1 MTSVDK
7 KGIEKEMEQF
17 TIIPIFVLPIL
28 FILVYLQSLLLE
40 IIPTNYQI
48 ANESLF
54 RTVNLQ
60 ISANLKS
67 GTFLPFIYALFFLIL
82 VSNYIGLIPYS
93 TTGSTEIVVALTQA
107 ITSLVGIFI
116 YGFLQQ
122 GVALTYLFLPAGT
135 PLGLLPLMIPL
146 EILAYITRTLSL
158 GLRLAVNLITGHILI
173 KVLLSFIPNI
183 MHSFIMLSSLILFLI
198 LFISL
203 EILINYL
210 QAYIF
215 VFITLITLKD
225 FS

>member
-1 MTSVDK
+1 
-7 KGIEKEMEQF
+7 MEQF
-17 TIIPIFVLPIL
+17 TIIPIYVIPITL
-28 FILVYLQSLLLE
+28 GILYLQTRLRPE
-40 IIPTNYQI
+40 VVPTNYQI

-54 RTVNLQ
+54 RTINLL

-67 GTFLPFIYALFFLIL
+67 GTFLPLIYALFFMIL
-82 VSNYIGLIPYS
+82 VPNYIGLIPYS
-93 TTGSTEIVVALTQA
+93 TTGSTEIIITLTLA

-146 EILAYITRTLSL
+146 EILAYLTRTLSL

-173 KVLLSFIPNI
+173 KVLLSFLPNI
-183 MHSFIMLSSLILFLI
+183 MHSVILVSSLIIFLV